1 MSATATTTYRL
12 TINDRREPRL
22 SNGLTLCAE
31 YDFASLDS
39 AEMLGQLLLQ
49 QTIQAPG
56 QWQVAI
62 AGGTRE
68 VTIDEI
74 LEADAPDVD
83 PSAGVDGWPRP
94 GQLPADRIWT
104 T

>member
-12 TINDRREPRL
+12 SINDRRDPRL

-39 AEMLGQLLLQ
+39 AKLLGQLLLQ
-49 QTIQAPG
+49 QAIQPPG
-56 QWQVAI
+56 RWQVAI

-68 VTIDEI
+68 LTIEQ
-74 LEADAPDVD
+74 V
-83 PSAGVDGWPRP
+83 AGG
-94 GQLPADRIWT
+94 DR
-104 T
+104 